1 MVKIKVPGTS
11 ANIGPG
17 FDTLGLAL
25 NIFNEITVEK
35 KENGID
41 IQWEIPNPNIPLEE
55 NLVYVALIHTL
66 KKYKREHLGGTITM
80 TKIDIPISRGLGS
93 SAAAIVGGI
102 CAANYLMGNTLST
115 KDIINI
121 ATELEGHPDNV
132 APAILG
138 NMVLSVM
145 TPSDVLYSKIEFP
158 EEIKFNVLIPNFKL
172 STEKARSVLP
182 KSYSTADCISNA
194 SRLALLLAF
203 LREKNF
209 DNLRECLVDKIHQ
222 PYRFSLINDSLDIFA
237 KSKELGAL
245 GEFISG
251 AGPTLISWVLEDNE
265 ESYKKELRDFLDT
278 LNDKWEIKDLTIN
291 NTGTIVEEISKTHDI
306 KFHEL

>member
-35 KENGID
+35 KNSGIEVLWD
-41 IQWEIPNPNIPLEE
+41 IPNPNIPLED
-55 NLVYVALIHTL
+55 NLVYVALVHTL
-66 KKYKREHLGGTITM
+66 KKYKKEDLGCTVLM
-80 TKIDIPISRGLGS
+80 TKVDIPISRGLGS
-93 SAAAIVGGI
+93 SAAAIVCGI
-102 CAANYLMGNTLST
+102 YAAHYLMDYSLST
-115 KDIINI
+115 KDIVNI

-138 NMVLSVM
+138 NMILSVM
-145 TPSDVLYSKIEFP
+145 TGDSVLYSKIDFP

-182 KSYSTADCISNA
+182 GSYSTADCVSNA
-194 SRLALLLAF
+194 SRLALMLNF
-203 LREKNF
+203 LKEKRYN
-209 DNLRECLVDKIHQ
+209 DLRVCLEDKIHQ
-222 PYRFSLINDSLDIFA
+222 PYRFELINNSLDIFE

-251 AGPTLISWVLEDNE
+251 AGPTLITWVDKNE
-265 ESYKKELRDFLDT
+265 ESYKKELQKYLDT
-278 LNDKWEIKDLTIN
+278 LDDKWEIKDLTIN
-291 NTGTIVEEISKTHDI
+291 TTGTIIEEI
-306 KFHEL
+306 

>member
-25 NIFNEITVEK
+25 NIFNEIIVEK
-35 KENGID
+35 KNSGIEVLWD
-41 IQWEIPNPNIPLEE
+41 IPNPNIPLED
-55 NLVYVALIHTL
+55 NLVYVALVHTL
-66 KKYKREHLGGTITM
+66 KKYKKEDLGCTVRM
-80 TKIDIPISRGLGS
+80 TKVDIPISRGLGS
-93 SAAAIVGGI
+93 SAAAIVCGI
-102 CAANYLMGNTLST
+102 YAAHYLMDYSLST
-115 KDIINI
+115 KDIVNI

-138 NMVLSVM
+138 NMILSVM
-145 TPSDVLYSKIEFP
+145 TSDTVLYSKIDFP

-182 KSYSTADCISNA
+182 GSYSTADCVSNA
-194 SRLALLLAF
+194 SRLALMLNF
-203 LREKNF
+203 LKEKRYN
-209 DNLRECLVDKIHQ
+209 DLRVCLEDKIHQ
-222 PYRFSLINDSLDIFA
+222 PYRFELINNSLDIFE

-251 AGPTLISWVLEDNE
+251 AGPTLITWVDKNE
-265 ESYKKELRDFLDT
+265 ESYKKELQKYLDT
-278 LNDKWEIKDLTIN
+278 LDDKWEIKDLTIN
-291 NTGTIVEEISKTHDI
+291 TTGTIIEEI
-306 KFHEL
+306 

>member
-35 KENGID
+35 KNSGIEVLWD
-41 IQWEIPNPNIPLEE
+41 IPNPNIPLED
-55 NLVYVALIHTL
+55 NLVYVALVHTL
-66 KKYKREHLGGTITM
+66 KKYKKEDLGCTVRM
-80 TKIDIPISRGLGS
+80 TKVDIPISRGLGS
-93 SAAAIVGGI
+93 SAAAIVCGI
-102 CAANYLMGNTLST
+102 YAAHYLMDYSLST
-115 KDIINI
+115 KDIVNI

-138 NMVLSVM
+138 NMILSMM
-145 TPSDVLYSKIEFP
+145 TGDSVLYSKIDFP

-182 KSYSTADCISNA
+182 GSYSTADCVSNA
-194 SRLALLLAF
+194 SRLALMLNF
-203 LREKNF
+203 LKEKRYN
-209 DNLRECLVDKIHQ
+209 DLRVCLEDKIHQ
-222 PYRFSLINDSLDIFA
+222 PYRFELINNSLDIFE

-251 AGPTLISWVLEDNE
+251 AGPTLITWVDKNE
-265 ESYKKELRDFLDT
+265 ESYKKELQKYLDT
-278 LNDKWEIKDLTIN
+278 LDDKWEIKDLTIN
-291 NTGTIVEEISKTHDI
+291 TTGTIIEEI
-306 KFHEL
+306 

>member
-25 NIFNEITVEK
+25 NIFNEIIVEK
-35 KENGID
+35 KEEGIEIKWD
-41 IQWEIPNPNIPLEE
+41 IPNPNIPLEE
-55 NLVYVALIHTL
+55 NLVYVALVHTL
-66 KKYKREHLGGTITM
+66 KKYKKENLGCTITM
-80 TKIDIPISRGLGS
+80 SKIDIPISRGLGS

-102 CAANYLMGNTLST
+102 YAANYLMDNILCT
-115 KDIINI
+115 KDIVEI

-138 NMVLSVM
+138 NMIISVM
-145 TPSDVLYSKIEFP
+145 TNEKVLYSKINFP

-182 KSYSTADCISNA
+182 NSYSTADCISNA
-194 SRLALLLAF
+194 SRLALMLSF
-203 LREKNF
+203 LNEKRF
-209 DNLRECLVDKIHQ
+209 EDLRECLVDKVHQ
-222 PYRFSLINDSLDIFA
+222 PYRFPLINNSLDIFE

-251 AGPTLISWVLEDNE
+251 AGPTLITWVLDNKEDLYQE
-265 ESYKKELRDFLDT
+265 ELQKYLDT
-278 LNDKWEIKDLTIN
+278 LEDIWEIKNLTIN
-291 NTGTIVEEISKTHDI
+291 TSGTVVEIVNN
-306 KFHEL
+306 

>member
-35 KENGID
+35 KNSGIEVLWD
-41 IQWEIPNPNIPLEE
+41 IPNPNIPLED
-55 NLVYVALIHTL
+55 NLVYVALVHTL
-66 KKYKREHLGGTITM
+66 KKYKKEDLGCTVRM
-80 TKIDIPISRGLGS
+80 TKVDIPISRGLGS
-93 SAAAIVGGI
+93 SAAAIVCGI
-102 CAANYLMGNTLST
+102 YAAHYLMDYSLST
-115 KDIINI
+115 KDIVNI

-138 NMVLSVM
+138 NMILSVM
-145 TPSDVLYSKIEFP
+145 TGDSVLYSKIDFP

-182 KSYSTADCISNA
+182 GSYSTADCVSNA
-194 SRLALLLAF
+194 SRLALMLNF
-203 LREKNF
+203 LKEKRYN
-209 DNLRECLVDKIHQ
+209 DLRVCLEDKIHQ
-222 PYRFSLINDSLDIFA
+222 PYRFELINNSLDIFE

-251 AGPTLISWVLEDNE
+251 AGPTLITLVDKNE
-265 ESYKKELRDFLDT
+265 ESYKKELQKYLDT
-278 LNDKWEIKDLTIN
+278 LDDKWEIKDLTIN
-291 NTGTIVEEISKTHDI
+291 TTGTIIEEI
-306 KFHEL
+306 

>member
-35 KENGID
+35 KNSGIEVLWD
-41 IQWEIPNPNIPLEE
+41 IPNPNIPLED
-55 NLVYVALIHTL
+55 NLVYVALVHTL
-66 KKYKREHLGGTITM
+66 KKYKKEDLGCTVRM
-80 TKIDIPISRGLGS
+80 TKVDIPISRGLGS
-93 SAAAIVGGI
+93 SAAAIVCGI
-102 CAANYLMGNTLST
+102 YAAHYLMDYSLST
-115 KDIINI
+115 KDIVNI

-138 NMVLSVM
+138 NMILSVM
-145 TPSDVLYSKIEFP
+145 SGDSVLYSKIDFP

-182 KSYSTADCISNA
+182 GSYSTADCVSNA
-194 SRLALLLAF
+194 SRLALMLNF
-203 LREKNF
+203 LKEKRYN
-209 DNLRECLVDKIHQ
+209 DLRVCLEDKIHQ
-222 PYRFSLINDSLDIFA
+222 PYRFELINNSLDIFE
-237 KSKELGAL
+237 KPKELGAL

-251 AGPTLISWVLEDNE
+251 AGPTLITWVDKNE
-265 ESYKKELRDFLDT
+265 ESYKKELQKYLDT
-278 LNDKWEIKDLTIN
+278 LDDKWEIKDLTIN
-291 NTGTIVEEISKTHDI
+291 TTGTIIEEI
-306 KFHEL
+306 

>member
-35 KENGID
+35 KNSGIEVLWD
-41 IQWEIPNPNIPLEE
+41 IPNPNIPLED
-55 NLVYVALIHTL
+55 NLVYVALVHTL
-66 KKYKREHLGGTITM
+66 KKYKKEDLGCTVRM
-80 TKIDIPISRGLGS
+80 TKVDIPISRGLGS
-93 SAAAIVGGI
+93 SAAAIACGI
-102 CAANYLMGNTLST
+102 YAAHYLMDHSLST
-115 KDIINI
+115 KDIVNI

-138 NMVLSVM
+138 NMILSVM
-145 TPSDVLYSKIEFP
+145 TGDSVLYSKIDFP

-182 KSYSTADCISNA
+182 GSYSTADCVSNA
-194 SRLALLLAF
+194 SRLALMLNF
-203 LREKNF
+203 LKEKRYN
-209 DNLRECLVDKIHQ
+209 DLRVCLEDKIHQ
-222 PYRFSLINDSLDIFA
+222 PYRFELINNSLDIFE

-251 AGPTLISWVLEDNE
+251 AGPTLITWVDKNE
-265 ESYKKELRDFLDT
+265 ESYKKELQKYLDT
-278 LNDKWEIKDLTIN
+278 LDDKWEIKDLTIN
-291 NTGTIVEEISKTHDI
+291 TTGTIIEEI
-306 KFHEL
+306 

>member
-35 KENGID
+35 KNSGIEVLWD
-41 IQWEIPNPNIPLEE
+41 IPNPNIPLED

-66 KKYKREHLGGTITM
+66 KKYKKEDLGCTVRM
-80 TKIDIPISRGLGS
+80 TKVDIPISRGLGS
-93 SAAAIVGGI
+93 SAAAIVCGI
-102 CAANYLMGNTLST
+102 YAAHYLMDYSLST
-115 KDIINI
+115 KDIVNI

-138 NMVLSVM
+138 NMILSVM
-145 TPSDVLYSKIEFP
+145 TGDSVLYSKIDFP

-182 KSYSTADCISNA
+182 GSYSTADCVSNA
-194 SRLALLLAF
+194 SRLALMLNF
-203 LREKNF
+203 LKEKRYN
-209 DNLRECLVDKIHQ
+209 DLRVCLEDKIHQ
-222 PYRFSLINDSLDIFA
+222 PYRFELINNSLDIFE

-251 AGPTLISWVLEDNE
+251 AGPTLITWVDKNE
-265 ESYKKELRDFLDT
+265 ESYKKELQKYLDT
-278 LNDKWEIKDLTIN
+278 LDDKWEIKDLTIN
-291 NTGTIVEEISKTHDI
+291 TTGTIIEEI
-306 KFHEL
+306 

>member
-1 MVKIKVPGTS
+1 MVRIKVPGTS

-35 KENGID
+35 KNSGIEVLWD
-41 IQWEIPNPNIPLEE
+41 IPNPNIPLED
-55 NLVYVALIHTL
+55 NLVYVALVHTL
-66 KKYKREHLGGTITM
+66 KKYKKEDLGCTVRM
-80 TKIDIPISRGLGS
+80 TKVDIPISRGLGS
-93 SAAAIVGGI
+93 SAAAIVCGI
-102 CAANYLMGNTLST
+102 YAAHYLMDYSLST
-115 KDIINI
+115 KDIVNI

-138 NMVLSVM
+138 NMILSVM
-145 TPSDVLYSKIEFP
+145 TGDSVLYSKIDLP

-182 KSYSTADCISNA
+182 GSYSTADCVSNA
-194 SRLALLLAF
+194 SRLALMLNF
-203 LREKNF
+203 LKEKRYN
-209 DNLRECLVDKIHQ
+209 DLRVCLEDKIHQ
-222 PYRFSLINDSLDIFA
+222 PYRFELINNSLDIFE

-251 AGPTLISWVLEDNE
+251 AGPTLITWVDKNE
-265 ESYKKELRDFLDT
+265 ESYKKELQKYLDT
-278 LNDKWEIKDLTIN
+278 LDDKWEIKDLTIN
-291 NTGTIVEEISKTHDI
+291 TTGTIIEEI
-306 KFHEL
+306 

>member
-35 KENGID
+35 KNSGIEVLWD
-41 IQWEIPNPNIPLEE
+41 IPNPNIPLED
-55 NLVYVALIHTL
+55 NLVYVALVHTL
-66 KKYKREHLGGTITM
+66 KKYKKEDLGCTVRM
-80 TKIDIPISRGLGS
+80 TKVDIPISRGLGS
-93 SAAAIVGGI
+93 SAAAIVCGI
-102 CAANYLMGNTLST
+102 YAAHYLMDYSLST
-115 KDIINI
+115 KDIVNI

-138 NMVLSVM
+138 NMILSVM
-145 TPSDVLYSKIEFP
+145 TGDSVLYSKITFP

-182 KSYSTADCISNA
+182 GSYSTADCVSNA
-194 SRLALLLAF
+194 SRLALMLNF
-203 LREKNF
+203 LQEKRYS
-209 DNLRECLVDKIHQ
+209 DLRVCLEDKIHQ
-222 PYRFSLINDSLDIFA
+222 PYRFELINNSLDIFE

-251 AGPTLISWVLEDNE
+251 AGPTLITWVDNNE
-265 ESYKKELRDFLDT
+265 ETYKKELQKYLDT

-291 NTGTIVEEISKTHDI
+291 TTGTIIEEI
-306 KFHEL
+306 

>member
-35 KENGID
+35 KNSGIEVLWD
-41 IQWEIPNPNIPLEE
+41 IPNPNIPLED
-55 NLVYVALIHTL
+55 NLVYVALVHTL
-66 KKYKREHLGGTITM
+66 KKYKKEDLGCIVRM
-80 TKIDIPISRGLGS
+80 TKVDIPISRGLGS
-93 SAAAIVGGI
+93 SAAAIVCGI
-102 CAANYLMGNTLST
+102 YAAHYLMDYSLST
-115 KDIINI
+115 KDIVNI

-138 NMVLSVM
+138 NMILSVM
-145 TPSDVLYSKIEFP
+145 TGDSVLYSKIDFP

-182 KSYSTADCISNA
+182 GSYSTADCVSNA
-194 SRLALLLAF
+194 SRLALMLNF
-203 LREKNF
+203 LKEKRYN
-209 DNLRECLVDKIHQ
+209 DLRVCLEDKIHQ
-222 PYRFSLINDSLDIFA
+222 PYRFELINNSLDIFE

-251 AGPTLISWVLEDNE
+251 AGPTLITWVDKNE
-265 ESYKKELRDFLDT
+265 ESYKKELQKYLDT
-278 LNDKWEIKDLTIN
+278 LDDKWEIKDLTIN
-291 NTGTIVEEISKTHDI
+291 TTGTIIEEI
-306 KFHEL
+306 

>member
-35 KENGID
+35 KNSGIEVLWD
-41 IQWEIPNPNIPLEE
+41 IPNPNIPLED
-55 NLVYVALIHTL
+55 NLVYVALVHTL
-66 KKYKREHLGGTITM
+66 KKYKKEDLGCTVRM
-80 TKIDIPISRGLGS
+80 TKVDIPISRGLGS
-93 SAAAIVGGI
+93 SAAAIVCGI
-102 CAANYLMGNTLST
+102 YAAHYLMDYSLST
-115 KDIINI
+115 KDIVNI

-138 NMVLSVM
+138 NMILSVM
-145 TPSDVLYSKIEFP
+145 TGDSVLYSKIEFP

-182 KSYSTADCISNA
+182 GSYSTADCVSNA
-194 SRLALLLAF
+194 SRLALMLNF
-203 LREKNF
+203 LKEKRYN
-209 DNLRECLVDKIHQ
+209 DLRVCLEDKIHQ
-222 PYRFSLINDSLDIFA
+222 PYRFELINNSLDIFE

-251 AGPTLISWVLEDNE
+251 AGPTLITWVDKNE
-265 ESYKKELRDFLDT
+265 ESYKKELQKYLDT
-278 LNDKWEIKDLTIN
+278 LDDKWEIKDLTIN
-291 NTGTIVEEISKTHDI
+291 TTGTIIEEI
-306 KFHEL
+306 

>member
-25 NIFNEITVEK
+25 NIFNEIIVEK
-35 KENGID
+35 KDSGIEILWD
-41 IQWEIPNPNIPLEE
+41 IPNPNIPLEE

-66 KKYKREHLGGTITM
+66 KKYKKEDLGCTIRM

-93 SAAAIVGGI
+93 SAAAIVCGI
-102 CAANYLMGNTLST
+102 YAAQYLMDYALST
-115 KDIINI
+115 KDIVNI

-138 NMVLSVM
+138 NMIISVM
-145 TPSDVLYSKIEFP
+145 TEDKVLYSKIDFP

-182 KSYSTADCISNA
+182 GSYSTADCISNA
-194 SRLALLLAF
+194 SRLALMINF
-203 LREKNF
+203 LREKRF
-209 DNLRECLVDKIHQ
+209 DDLRICLEDKIHQ
-222 PYRFSLINDSLDIFA
+222 PYRFQLINNSLDIFK
-237 KSKELGAL
+237 KSQELGAL

-251 AGPTLISWVLEDNE
+251 AGPTLITWVNKNEDI
-265 ESYKKELRDFLDT
+265 YKAELQKYLDT

-291 NTGTIVEEISKTHDI
+291 TTGTIIEEI
-306 KFHEL
+306 

>member
-35 KENGID
+35 KNSGIEVLWD
-41 IQWEIPNPNIPLEE
+41 IPNPNIPLED
-55 NLVYVALIHTL
+55 NLVYVALVHTL
-66 KKYKREHLGGTITM
+66 KKYKKEDLGCTVRM
-80 TKIDIPISRGLGS
+80 TKVDIPISRGLGS
-93 SAAAIVGGI
+93 SAAAIVCGI
-102 CAANYLMGNTLST
+102 YAAHYLMDYSLST
-115 KDIINI
+115 KDIVNI

-138 NMVLSVM
+138 NMILSVM
-145 TPSDVLYSKIEFP
+145 TGDSVLYSKIDFP

-182 KSYSTADCISNA
+182 GSYSTADCVSNA
-194 SRLALLLAF
+194 SRLALMLSF
-203 LREKNF
+203 LKEKRYN
-209 DNLRECLVDKIHQ
+209 DLRVCLEDKIHQ
-222 PYRFSLINDSLDIFA
+222 PYRFELINNSLDIFE

-251 AGPTLISWVLEDNE
+251 AGPTLITWVDKNE
-265 ESYKKELRDFLDT
+265 ESYKKELQKYLDT
-278 LNDKWEIKDLTIN
+278 LDDKWEIKDLTIN
-291 NTGTIVEEISKTHDI
+291 TTGTIIEEI
-306 KFHEL
+306 

>member
-35 KENGID
+35 KNSGIEVLWD
-41 IQWEIPNPNIPLEE
+41 IPNPNIPLED
-55 NLVYVALIHTL
+55 NLVYVALVHTL
-66 KKYKREHLGGTITM
+66 KKYKKEDLGYTVRM
-80 TKIDIPISRGLGS
+80 TKVDIPISRGLGS
-93 SAAAIVGGI
+93 SAAAIVCGI
-102 CAANYLMGNTLST
+102 YAAHYLMDYSLST
-115 KDIINI
+115 KDIVNI

-138 NMVLSVM
+138 NMILSVM
-145 TPSDVLYSKIEFP
+145 TGDSVLYSKIDFP

-182 KSYSTADCISNA
+182 GSYSTADCVSNA
-194 SRLALLLAF
+194 SRLALMLNF
-203 LREKNF
+203 LKEKRYN
-209 DNLRECLVDKIHQ
+209 DLRVCLEDKIHQ
-222 PYRFSLINDSLDIFA
+222 PYRFELINNSLDIFE

-251 AGPTLISWVLEDNE
+251 AGPTLITWVDKNE
-265 ESYKKELRDFLDT
+265 ESYKKELQKYLYTLD
-278 LNDKWEIKDLTIN
+278 DKWQIKDLTIN
-291 NTGTIVEEISKTHDI
+291 TTGTIIEEI
-306 KFHEL
+306 

>member
-35 KENGID
+35 KNSGIEVLWD
-41 IQWEIPNPNIPLEE
+41 IPNPNIPLED
-55 NLVYVALIHTL
+55 NLVYVALVHTL
-66 KKYKREHLGGTITM
+66 KKYKKEDLGCTVRM
-80 TKIDIPISRGLGS
+80 TKVDIPISRGLGS
-93 SAAAIVGGI
+93 SAAAIVCGI
-102 CAANYLMGNTLST
+102 YAAHYLMDYSLST
-115 KDIINI
+115 KDIVNI

-138 NMVLSVM
+138 NMILSVM
-145 TPSDVLYSKIEFP
+145 TGDSVLYSKIDFP

-182 KSYSTADCISNA
+182 GSYSTADCVSNA
-194 SRLALLLAF
+194 SRLALMLNF
-203 LREKNF
+203 LKEKRYN
-209 DNLRECLVDKIHQ
+209 DLRVCLEDKIHQ
-222 PYRFSLINDSLDIFA
+222 PYRFELINNSLDIFE

-251 AGPTLISWVLEDNE
+251 AGPTLITWVDKNE
-265 ESYKKELRDFLDT
+265 ESYKKELQKYLDT
-278 LNDKWEIKDLTIN
+278 LDDKWEIKDLTIN
-291 NTGTIVEEISKTHDI
+291 TTGTIIEEI
-306 KFHEL
+306 

>member
-35 KENGID
+35 KNSGIEVLWD
-41 IQWEIPNPNIPLEE
+41 IPNPNIPLED
-55 NLVYVALIHTL
+55 NLVYVALVHTL
-66 KKYKREHLGGTITM
+66 KKYKKEDLGCTVRM
-80 TKIDIPISRGLGS
+80 TKVDIPISRGLGS
-93 SAAAIVGGI
+93 SAAAIVCGI
-102 CAANYLMGNTLST
+102 YAAHYLMDYSLST
-115 KDIINI
+115 KDIVNI

-138 NMVLSVM
+138 NMILSVM
-145 TPSDVLYSKIEFP
+145 TGDSVLYSKIDFP

-172 STEKARSVLP
+172 STEKASSVLP
-182 KSYSTADCISNA
+182 GSYSTADCVSNA
-194 SRLALLLAF
+194 SRLALMLNF
-203 LREKNF
+203 LKEKRYN
-209 DNLRECLVDKIHQ
+209 DLRVCLEDKIHQ
-222 PYRFSLINDSLDIFA
+222 PYRFELINNSLDIFE

-251 AGPTLISWVLEDNE
+251 AGPTLITWVDKNE
-265 ESYKKELRDFLDT
+265 ESYKKELQKYLDT
-278 LNDKWEIKDLTIN
+278 LDDKWEIKDLTIN
-291 NTGTIVEEISKTHDI
+291 TTGTIIEEI
-306 KFHEL
+306 

>member
-35 KENGID
+35 KNSGIEVLWD
-41 IQWEIPNPNIPLEE
+41 IPNPNIPLED
-55 NLVYVALIHTL
+55 NLVYVALVHTL
-66 KKYKREHLGGTITM
+66 KKYKKEDLGCTVRM
-80 TKIDIPISRGLGS
+80 TKVDIPISRGLGS
-93 SAAAIVGGI
+93 SAAAIVCGI
-102 CAANYLMGNTLST
+102 YAAHYLMDYALST
-115 KDIINI
+115 KDIVNI

-138 NMVLSVM
+138 NMILSVM
-145 TPSDVLYSKIEFP
+145 TGDSVLYSKIDFP

-182 KSYSTADCISNA
+182 GSYSTADCVSNA
-194 SRLALLLAF
+194 SRLALMLNF
-203 LREKNF
+203 LKEKRYN
-209 DNLRECLVDKIHQ
+209 DLRVCLEDKIHQ
-222 PYRFSLINDSLDIFA
+222 PYRFELINNSLDIFE

-251 AGPTLISWVLEDNE
+251 AGPTLITWVDKDQEL
-265 ESYKKELRDFLDT
+265 YKVKLQKYLDT
-278 LNDKWEIKDLTIN
+278 LDDKWEIKDLTIN
-291 NTGTIVEEISKTHDI
+291 TTGTIIEEI
-306 KFHEL
+306 

>member
-1 MVKIKVPGTS
+1 MVRIKVPGTS

-35 KENGID
+35 KNSGIEVLWD
-41 IQWEIPNPNIPLEE
+41 IPNPNIPLED
-55 NLVYVALIHTL
+55 NLVYVALVHTL
-66 KKYKREHLGGTITM
+66 KKYKKEDLGCTVRM
-80 TKIDIPISRGLGS
+80 TKVDIPISRGLGS
-93 SAAAIVGGI
+93 SAAAIVCGI
-102 CAANYLMGNTLST
+102 YAAHYLMDYSLST
-115 KDIINI
+115 KDIVNI

-138 NMVLSVM
+138 NMILSVM
-145 TPSDVLYSKIEFP
+145 TGDSVLYSKIDFP

-182 KSYSTADCISNA
+182 GSYSTADCVSNA
-194 SRLALLLAF
+194 SRLALMLNF
-203 LREKNF
+203 LKEKRYN
-209 DNLRECLVDKIHQ
+209 DLRVCLEDKIHQ
-222 PYRFSLINDSLDIFA
+222 PYRFELINNSLDIFE

-251 AGPTLISWVLEDNE
+251 AGPTLITWVDKNE
-265 ESYKKELRDFLDT
+265 ESYKKELQKYLDT
-278 LNDKWEIKDLTIN
+278 LDDKWEIKDLTIN
-291 NTGTIVEEISKTHDI
+291 TTGTIIEEI
-306 KFHEL
+306 

>member
-35 KENGID
+35 KNSGIEVLWD
-41 IQWEIPNPNIPLEE
+41 IPNPNIPLED
-55 NLVYVALIHTL
+55 NLVYVALVHTL
-66 KKYKREHLGGTITM
+66 KKYKKEDLGCTVRM
-80 TKIDIPISRGLGS
+80 TKVDIPISRGLGS
-93 SAAAIVGGI
+93 SAAAIVCGI
-102 CAANYLMGNTLST
+102 YAAHYLMDYSLST
-115 KDIINI
+115 KDIVNI

-138 NMVLSVM
+138 NMILSVM
-145 TPSDVLYSKIEFP
+145 TGDSVLYSKIDFP

-182 KSYSTADCISNA
+182 GSYSTADCVSNA
-194 SRLALLLAF
+194 SRLALMLNF
-203 LREKNF
+203 LKEKRYN
-209 DNLRECLVDKIHQ
+209 DLRVCLEDKIHQ
-222 PYRFSLINDSLDIFA
+222 PYRFELINNSLDIFE

-251 AGPTLISWVLEDNE
+251 AGPTLITWVDKNE
-265 ESYKKELRDFLDT
+265 ESYKKDLQKYLDT
-278 LNDKWEIKDLTIN
+278 LDDKWEIKDLTIN
-291 NTGTIVEEISKTHDI
+291 TTGTIIEEI
-306 KFHEL
+306 

>member
-35 KENGID
+35 KNSGIEVLWD
-41 IQWEIPNPNIPLEE
+41 IPNPNIPLED
-55 NLVYVALIHTL
+55 NLVYVALVHTL
-66 KKYKREHLGGTITM
+66 KKYKKEDLGCTVRM
-80 TKIDIPISRGLGS
+80 TKVDIPISRGLGS
-93 SAAAIVGGI
+93 SAAAIVCGI
-102 CAANYLMGNTLST
+102 YAAHYLMDYSLST
-115 KDIINI
+115 KDIVNI

-138 NMVLSVM
+138 NMILSVM
-145 TPSDVLYSKIEFP
+145 TGDSVLYSKIDFP

-182 KSYSTADCISNA
+182 GSYSTADCVSNA
-194 SRLALLLAF
+194 SRLALMLNF
-203 LREKNF
+203 LQEKRYN
-209 DNLRECLVDKIHQ
+209 DLRVCLEDKIHQ
-222 PYRFSLINDSLDIFA
+222 PYRFELINNSLDIFE

-251 AGPTLISWVLEDNE
+251 AGPTLITWVDKNE
-265 ESYKKELRDFLDT
+265 ESYKKELQKYLDT
-278 LNDKWEIKDLTIN
+278 LDDKWEIKDLTIN
-291 NTGTIVEEISKTHDI
+291 TTGTIIEEI
-306 KFHEL
+306 

>member
-1 MVKIKVPGTS
+1 MVRIKVPGTS

-35 KENGID
+35 KTSGVEVLWD
-41 IQWEIPNPNIPLEE
+41 IPNPNIPLED
-55 NLVYVALIHTL
+55 NLVYVALKHTL
-66 KKYKREHLGGTITM
+66 KKYKKEDLGCTIRM
-80 TKIDIPISRGLGS
+80 TKVDIPISRGLGS
-93 SAAAIVGGI
+93 CAAAIVCGI
-102 CAANYLMGNTLST
+102 YAAYYLMDYSLST
-115 KDIINI
+115 KDIVNI

-138 NMVLSVM
+138 NMILSVM
-145 TPSDVLYSKIEFP
+145 TGDSVLYSKIDFP

-182 KSYSTADCISNA
+182 GSYSTADCVSNA
-194 SRLALLLAF
+194 SRLALMLNF
-203 LREKNF
+203 LKEKKYE
-209 DNLRECLVDKIHQ
+209 NLRVCLEDKIHQ
-222 PYRFSLINDSLDIFA
+222 PYRFELINNSLNIFE

-251 AGPTLISWVLEDNE
+251 AGPTLITWVDENE
-265 ESYKKELRDFLDT
+265 EAYKIELQKYLDT
-278 LNDKWEIKDLTIN
+278 LDDKWEIKDLTIN
-291 NTGTIVEEISKTHDI
+291 TTGTIIEEI
-306 KFHEL
+306 

>member
-35 KENGID
+35 KNSGIEVLWD
-41 IQWEIPNPNIPLEE
+41 IPNPNIPLED
-55 NLVYVALIHTL
+55 NLVYVALVHTL
-66 KKYKREHLGGTITM
+66 KKYKKEDLGCTVRM
-80 TKIDIPISRGLGS
+80 TKVDIPISRGLGS
-93 SAAAIVGGI
+93 SAAAIVCGI
-102 CAANYLMGNTLST
+102 YAAHYLMDYSLST
-115 KDIINI
+115 KDIVNI

-138 NMVLSVM
+138 NMILSVM
-145 TPSDVLYSKIEFP
+145 TEDSVLYSKIDFP

-182 KSYSTADCISNA
+182 GSYSTADCVSNA
-194 SRLALLLAF
+194 SRLALMLNF
-203 LREKNF
+203 LKEKRYN
-209 DNLRECLVDKIHQ
+209 DLRVCLEDKIHQ
-222 PYRFSLINDSLDIFA
+222 PYRFELINNSLDIFE

-251 AGPTLISWVLEDNE
+251 AGPTLITWVDKNE
-265 ESYKKELRDFLDT
+265 ESYKKELQKYLDT
-278 LNDKWEIKDLTIN
+278 LDDKWEIKDLTIN
-291 NTGTIVEEISKTHDI
+291 TTGTIIEEI
-306 KFHEL
+306 

>member
-35 KENGID
+35 KNSGIEVLWD
-41 IQWEIPNPNIPLEE
+41 IPNPNIPLED
-55 NLVYVALIHTL
+55 NLVYVALVHTL
-66 KKYKREHLGGTITM
+66 KKYKKEDLGCTVRM
-80 TKIDIPISRGLGS
+80 TKVDIPISRGLGS
-93 SAAAIVGGI
+93 SAAAIVCGI
-102 CAANYLMGNTLST
+102 YAAHYLMDYALST
-115 KDIINI
+115 KDIVNI

-138 NMVLSVM
+138 NMILSVM
-145 TPSDVLYSKIEFP
+145 TGDSVLYSKIDFP

-182 KSYSTADCISNA
+182 GSYSTADCVSNA
-194 SRLALLLAF
+194 SRLALMLNF
-203 LREKNF
+203 LKEKRYN
-209 DNLRECLVDKIHQ
+209 DLRVCLEDKIHQ
-222 PYRFSLINDSLDIFA
+222 PYRFELINNSLDIFE

-251 AGPTLISWVLEDNE
+251 AGPTLITWVDKNE
-265 ESYKKELRDFLDT
+265 ESYKKELQKYLDT
-278 LNDKWEIKDLTIN
+278 LDDKWEIKDLTIN
-291 NTGTIVEEISKTHDI
+291 TTGTIIEEI
-306 KFHEL
+306 

>member
-102 CAANYLMGNTLST
+102 YAANYLMGNTLST

-194 SRLALLLAF
+194 SRLSLLLAF

-222 PYRFSLINDSLDIFA
+222 PYRFSLINGSLDIFA

-265 ESYKKELRDFLDT
+265 ESYKKKLRDFLDT
-278 LNDKWEIKDLTIN
+278 LNDKWETKDLTIN

>member
-1 MVKIKVPGTS
+1 MVRIKVPGTS

-35 KENGID
+35 KNSGIEVLWD
-41 IQWEIPNPNIPLEE
+41 IPNPNIPLED

-66 KKYKREHLGGTITM
+66 KKYKKEDLGCTIRM
-80 TKIDIPISRGLGS
+80 TKVDIPISRGLGS
-93 SAAAIVGGI
+93 SAAAIVCGI
-102 CAANYLMGNTLST
+102 YAAHYLMDYSLST
-115 KDIINI
+115 EDIVNI

-138 NMVLSVM
+138 NMILSVM
-145 TPSDVLYSKIEFP
+145 TSNTVLYSKIDFP

-182 KSYSTADCISNA
+182 GSYSTADCISNA
-194 SRLALLLAF
+194 SRLALMLNF
-203 LREKNF
+203 LKEKRFN
-209 DNLRECLVDKIHQ
+209 DLRICLEDKIHQ
-222 PYRFSLINDSLDIFA
+222 PYRFQLINNSLDIFK
-237 KSKELGAL
+237 KSEELGAL

-251 AGPTLISWVLEDNE
+251 AGPTLITWVNKNE
-265 ESYKKELRDFLDT
+265 ESYKKELQKYLDT
-278 LNDKWEIKDLTIN
+278 LDDKWEIKDLTIN
-291 NTGTIVEEISKTHDI
+291 TTGTIIEEI
-306 KFHEL
+306 

>member
-102 CAANYLMGNTLST
+102 YAANYLMGNTLST

-194 SRLALLLAF
+194 SRLALMLAF

-222 PYRFSLINDSLDIFA
+222 PYRFSLINNSLDIFA

-278 LNDKWEIKDLTIN
+278 LNDKWETKDLTIN
-291 NTGTIVEEISKTHDI
+291 NTGTIIEEISKTHDI

>member
-35 KENGID
+35 KNSGIEVLWD
-41 IQWEIPNPNIPLEE
+41 IPNPNIPLED
-55 NLVYVALIHTL
+55 NLVYVALVHTL
-66 KKYKREHLGGTITM
+66 KKYKKEDLGCTVRM
-80 TKIDIPISRGLGS
+80 TKVDIPISRGLGS
-93 SAAAIVGGI
+93 SAAAIVCGI
-102 CAANYLMGNTLST
+102 YAAHYLMDYSLST
-115 KDIINI
+115 KDIVNI

-138 NMVLSVM
+138 NMILSVM
-145 TPSDVLYSKIEFP
+145 TSDTVLYSKIDFP

-182 KSYSTADCISNA
+182 GSYSTADCVSNA
-194 SRLALLLAF
+194 SRLALMLNF
-203 LREKNF
+203 LKEKRYN
-209 DNLRECLVDKIHQ
+209 DLRVCLEDKIHQ
-222 PYRFSLINDSLDIFA
+222 PYRFELINNSLDIFE

-251 AGPTLISWVLEDNE
+251 AGPTLITWVDKNE
-265 ESYKKELRDFLDT
+265 ESYKKELQKYLDT
-278 LNDKWEIKDLTIN
+278 LDDKWEIKDLTIN
-291 NTGTIVEEISKTHDI
+291 TTGTIIEEI
-306 KFHEL
+306 

>member
-35 KENGID
+35 KDSGIE
-41 IQWEIPNPNIPLEE
+41 ILWEIPNPNIPLEE
-55 NLVYVALIHTL
+55 NLVYVALLHTL
-66 KKYKREHLGGTITM
+66 KKYNKEHLGCTVTM

-102 CAANYLMGNTLST
+102 YAANYIMDNCLST
-115 KDIINI
+115 QDIVDI

-138 NMVLSVM
+138 NMILSVM
-145 TPSDVLYSKIEFP
+145 TKNKVLYSKIDFP
-158 EEIKFNVLIPNFKL
+158 EEIRFNVLIPNFKL
-172 STEKARSVLP
+172 STEKARGVLP

-194 SRLALLLAF
+194 SRLALMLAF
-203 LREKNF
+203 LRERNF
-209 DNLRECLVDKIHQ
+209 ENLRECLIDKIHQ
-222 PYRFSLINDSLDIFA
+222 PYRFSLINNSLDIFQ
-237 KSKELGAL
+237 KSKDLGAL

-251 AGPTLISWVLEDNE
+251 AGPTLITWVLENSEDL
-265 ESYKKELRDFLDT
+265 YQIELQQYLDT
-278 LNDKWEIKDLTIN
+278 LEDKWEIKNLTIN
-291 NTGTIVEEISKTHDI
+291 TSGTVVETISS
-306 KFHEL
+306 

>member
-35 KENGID
+35 KNSGIEVLWD
-41 IQWEIPNPNIPLEE
+41 IPNPNIPLED
-55 NLVYVALIHTL
+55 NLVYVALVHTL
-66 KKYKREHLGGTITM
+66 KKYKKEDLGCTVRM
-80 TKIDIPISRGLGS
+80 TKVDIPISRGLGS
-93 SAAAIVGGI
+93 SAAAIVCGI
-102 CAANYLMGNTLST
+102 YAAHYLMDYSLST
-115 KDIINI
+115 KDIVNI

-138 NMVLSVM
+138 NMILSVM
-145 TPSDVLYSKIEFP
+145 TEDSVLYSKIDFP

-182 KSYSTADCISNA
+182 GSYSTADCVSNA
-194 SRLALLLAF
+194 SRLALMLNF
-203 LREKNF
+203 LKEKRYN
-209 DNLRECLVDKIHQ
+209 DLRVCLEDKIHQ
-222 PYRFSLINDSLDIFA
+222 PYRFELINNSLDIFE

-251 AGPTLISWVLEDNE
+251 AGPTLITWVDKNE
-265 ESYKKELRDFLDT
+265 ETYKKELQKYLDT
-278 LNDKWEIKDLTIN
+278 LDDKWEIKDLTIN
-291 NTGTIVEEISKTHDI
+291 TTGTIIEEI
-306 KFHEL
+306 

>member
-25 NIFNEITVEK
+25 NIFNEIIVEK
-35 KENGID
+35 KEEGIEIKWD
-41 IQWEIPNPNIPLEE
+41 IPNPNIPLEE
-55 NLVYVALIHTL
+55 NLVYVALVHTL
-66 KKYKREHLGGTITM
+66 KKYKKENLGCTITM
-80 TKIDIPISRGLGS
+80 SKIDIPISRGLGS

-102 CAANYLMGNTLST
+102 YAANYLMDNILCT
-115 KDIINI
+115 KDIVEI

-138 NMVLSVM
+138 NMIISVM
-145 TPSDVLYSKIEFP
+145 TNEKVLYSKIHFP

-194 SRLALLLAF
+194 SRLALMLSF
-203 LREKNF
+203 LNEKRF
-209 DNLRECLVDKIHQ
+209 EDLRECLVDKVHQ
-222 PYRFSLINDSLDIFA
+222 PYRFPLINNSLDIFE

-251 AGPTLISWVLEDNE
+251 AGPTLITWVLDNKEDLYQE
-265 ESYKKELRDFLDT
+265 ELQKYLDT
-278 LNDKWEIKDLTIN
+278 LEDIWEIKNLTIN
-291 NTGTIVEEISKTHDI
+291 TSGTVVEIVNN
-306 KFHEL
+306 

>member
-35 KENGID
+35 KNSGIEVLWD
-41 IQWEIPNPNIPLEE
+41 IPNPNIPLED
-55 NLVYVALIHTL
+55 NLVYVALVHTL
-66 KKYKREHLGGTITM
+66 KKYKKEDLGCTVRM
-80 TKIDIPISRGLGS
+80 TKVDIPISRGLGS
-93 SAAAIVGGI
+93 SAAAIVCGI
-102 CAANYLMGNTLST
+102 YAAHYLMDYSLST
-115 KDIINI
+115 KDIVNI

-138 NMVLSVM
+138 NMILSVM
-145 TPSDVLYSKIEFP
+145 TSDSVLYSKIDFP

-182 KSYSTADCISNA
+182 GSYSTADCVSNA
-194 SRLALLLAF
+194 SRLALMLNF
-203 LREKNF
+203 LKEKRYN
-209 DNLRECLVDKIHQ
+209 DLRVCLEDKIHQ
-222 PYRFSLINDSLDIFA
+222 PYRFELINNSLDIFE

-251 AGPTLISWVLEDNE
+251 AGPTLITWVDKNE
-265 ESYKKELRDFLDT
+265 ESYKKELQKYLDT
-278 LNDKWEIKDLTIN
+278 LDDKWEIKDLTIN
-291 NTGTIVEEISKTHDI
+291 TTGTIIEEI
-306 KFHEL
+306 

>member
-35 KENGID
+35 KNSGIEVLWD
-41 IQWEIPNPNIPLEE
+41 IPNPNIPLED
-55 NLVYVALIHTL
+55 NLVYVALVHTL
-66 KKYKREHLGGTITM
+66 KKYKKEDLGCTVRM
-80 TKIDIPISRGLGS
+80 TKVDIPISRGLGS
-93 SAAAIVGGI
+93 SAAAIVCGI
-102 CAANYLMGNTLST
+102 YAAHYLMDYSLST
-115 KDIINI
+115 KDIVNI

-138 NMVLSVM
+138 NMILSVM
-145 TPSDVLYSKIEFP
+145 TGDSVLYSKIDFP
-158 EEIKFNVLIPNFKL
+158 EEIKFNELIPNFKL

-182 KSYSTADCISNA
+182 GSYSTADCVSNA
-194 SRLALLLAF
+194 SRLALMLNF
-203 LREKNF
+203 LKEKRYN
-209 DNLRECLVDKIHQ
+209 DLRVCLEDKIHQ
-222 PYRFSLINDSLDIFA
+222 PYRFELINNSLDIFE

-251 AGPTLISWVLEDNE
+251 AGPTLITWVDKNE
-265 ESYKKELRDFLDT
+265 ESYKKELQKYLDT
-278 LNDKWEIKDLTIN
+278 LDDKWEIKDLTIN
-291 NTGTIVEEISKTHDI
+291 TTGTIIEEI
-306 KFHEL
+306 